1 MKDNNKAPERLA
13 DPSLDASAQ
22 SSKAAKKEKAKK
34 PNFFVRAGKRIA
46 RWFRE
51 MRSELKK
58 VVWPTW
64 KQTLNNA
71 VIALVIM
78 VCAGIVIGAF
88 DYLASLFVKALNSF
102 IS

>member
-1 MKDNNKAPERLA
+1 MKDNNKVPDRLA
-13 DPSLDASAQ
+13 DPGADASVK
-22 SSKAAKKEKAKK
+22 SEKKKKEKSKGNIFARAAKR
-34 PNFFVRAGKRIA
+34 VA

-64 KQTLNNA
+64 KQTLNNS

-78 VCAGIVIGAF
+78 VASGVVIGAF

>member
-1 MKDNNKAPERLA
+1 MKDNNKAPDRLA
-13 DPSLDASAQ
+13 DPVDASVQ
-22 SSKAAKKEKAKK
+22 SDKEKKAKAK
-34 PNFFVRAGKRIA
+34 RPNFFVRAAKRIS

-51 MRSELKK
+51 MKSELKK
-58 VVWPTW
+58 VVWPTK
-64 KQTLNNA
+64 KQTINNA

-78 VCAGIVIGAF
+78 IASGIVIGAF